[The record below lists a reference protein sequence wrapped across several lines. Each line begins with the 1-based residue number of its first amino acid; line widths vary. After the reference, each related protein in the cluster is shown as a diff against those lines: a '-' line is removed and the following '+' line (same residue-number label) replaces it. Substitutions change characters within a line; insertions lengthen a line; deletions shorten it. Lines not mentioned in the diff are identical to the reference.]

1 MDILAHALWA
11 GAGVTLARRRWPQTS
26 ATVAATVVLAVLP
39 DVLHMLPIVAWWL
52 GGDGTWAT
60 LRAYAVAVPGPEP
73 LVTALVDLWSQHLHC
88 VMHSAVVAGV
98 VTLLLWAVLRRLWVP
113 LLGWWSHIVIDVFTH
128 SAEYYPVQVLYPLSA
143 SAFDGLAWN
152 TPWFLAVNYAALAA
166 TWLWILRVRRRHHAK

>member
-60 LRAYAVAVPGPEP
+60 LRAYAVAVPGQEP
-73 LVTALVDLWSQHLHC
+73 LVPALVDLWSHHLNC
-88 VMHSAVVAGV
+88 VMHSADRKSVV
-98 VTLLLWAVLRRLWVP
+98 
-113 LLGWWSHIVIDVFTH
+113 
-128 SAEYYPVQVLYPLSA
+128 
-143 SAFDGLAWN
+143 
-152 TPWFLAVNYAALAA
+152 
-166 TWLWILRVRRRHHAK
+166 